1 MSEEI
6 ETETGDRGG
15 YRFTDEPT
23 ATSATVLVVDDDA
36 ALLDLT
42 KTYLERERE
51 GFEVVTAVRTDDAL
65 QHLSGSATSVD
76 AVVSDYNMPGMNGL
90 ELLTEVREDHPDL
103 PFILFTGK
111 GSETIASDAISAGV
125 TDYLQKGTGSSQY
138 SVLANRLGNAIET
151 YRVQKQLERSEE
163 KFTKLV
169 ENSTDLISIVSEDG
183 RFEYV
188 SPSCEQIIGYTQEE
202 LIGDSIFNYVHPDD
216 RQYVM
221 EEFFEGVE
229 HPEITPVIEFR
240 LDHAEREDIILESR
254 GTNLLDDDV
263 VDGFVVNTRDITE
276 LKRREQDLEQ
286 RNTQLEN
293 IKDLISHDIR
303 NPLNVAQGSLDL
315 YQEEPDQ
322 SHIDNIDQALD
333 RMDTLIDQ
341 TNVLA
346 DQPLRI
352 DDTTTVSFK
361 NVVQSSWN
369 MVDTKEA
376 TLRID
381 GSKQIDGDPDRLQQL
396 FENLISNAITHGG
409 PEVTCSVGTAE
420 GSLYFEDDGAGIPE
434 TDRELVF
441 ESGFTTEAGNMG
453 LGLTIVQRIASAH
466 GWELEITDGADGGAR
481 VLLRGVSFRPTVV
494 S

>member
-1 MSEEI
+1 MSNQI
-6 ETETGDRGG
+6 ETETREEGEH
-15 YRFTDEPT
+15 RFTDDPT
-23 ATSATVLVVDDDA
+23 VTSATVLVVDDDA
-36 ALLDLT
+36 SLLDLT

-51 GFEVVTAVRTDDAL
+51 GFNVVTEVRTDDAL
-65 QHLSGSATSVD
+65 ARLADSATSVD
-76 AVVSDYNMPGMNGL
+76 AIVSDYNMPGMNGL
-90 ELLTEVREDHPDL
+90 ELLTEVREEYPDI

-125 TDYLQKGTGSSQY
+125 TDYLQKGSGSSQY

-151 YRVQKQLERSEE
+151 YRVQKQLERSEK
-163 KFTKLV
+163 KFSKLV
-169 ENSTDLISIVSEDG
+169 ENSTDLISIVSEEG

-202 LIGDSIFNYVHPDD
+202 LIGDSIFNYVYPED

-229 HPEITPVIEFR
+229 NPEVTPVIEFR

-254 GTNLLDDDV
+254 GTNLLDDEV

-276 LKRREQDLEQ
+276 LKRREQDLEE

-293 IKDLISHDIR
+293 IRDLISHDIR

-315 YQEEPDQ
+315 YRDDNEP
-322 SHIDNIDQALD
+322 SHIDNIEQALG

-352 DDTTTVSFK
+352 EDTTTVSFK
-361 NVVQSSWN
+361 QVVQSAWN
-369 MVDTKEA
+369 MVDTKDA

-381 GSKQIDGDPDRLQQL
+381 GSKQIEGDPERLQQL

-409 PEVTCSVGTAE
+409 PEITCAVGTGE
-420 GSLYFEDDGAGIPE
+420 ERLYFEDDGTGIPE
-434 TDRELVF
+434 ADRELVF

-466 GWELEITDGADGGAR
+466 GWELAITDGEAEGAR
-481 VLLRGVSFRPTVV
+481 IVLSGVSFQPTVYN
-494 S
+494 

>member
-1 MSEEI
+1 MSEQI
-6 ETETGDRGG
+6 KAETHEEGA
-15 YRFTDEPT
+15 YRFTDNPT

-36 ALLDLT
+36 SLLDLT

-51 GFEVVTAVRTDDAL
+51 GFEVVTEVRTDDAL
-65 QHLSGSATSVD
+65 AHLAGTTTSVD
-76 AVVSDYNMPGMNGL
+76 AIVSDYNMPGMNGL
-90 ELLTEVREDHPDL
+90 ELLTEVREEHPDL

-125 TDYLQKGTGSSQY
+125 TDYLQKGSGSSQY

-151 YRVQKQLERSEE
+151 YRVQKQLERSEK
-163 KFTKLV
+163 KFSKLV

-183 RFEYV
+183 RFEYI
-188 SPSCEQIIGYTQEE
+188 SPSCEQIIGYAQEE
-202 LIGDSIFNYVHPDD
+202 LIGDSIFNYVSPED

-229 HPEITPVIEFR
+229 DPEMTPVIEFR
-240 LDHAEREDIILESR
+240 LDHPEREDIILESR

-263 VDGFVVNTRDITE
+263 VGGFVVNTRDITE
-276 LKRREQDLEQ
+276 LKRREQDLEE

-293 IKDLISHDIR
+293 IRDLISHDIR

-315 YQEEPDQ
+315 HREESDA
-322 SHIDNIDQALD
+322 SHIDNVEQALD

-352 DDTTTVSFK
+352 EDTTTVSF
-361 NVVQSSWN
+361 NQIVQSAWN

-376 TLRID
+376 TLQID
-381 GSKQIDGDPDRLQQL
+381 GSKRIEGDPDRLQQL
-396 FENLISNAITHGG
+396 FENLISNAVTHGG
-409 PEVTCSVGTAE
+409 SAITCRVGTAD
-420 GSLYFEDDGAGIPE
+420 GSIYFEDDGAGIPE
-434 TDRELVF
+434 EYRELVF

-466 GWELEITDGADGGAR
+466 GWKLDITDGADGGTR
-481 VLLRGVSFRPTVV
+481 VVLSGISFQPTVF